1 MRPGAEARTHL
12 ERRPSTSMRRTTV
25 GTFAAVL
32 LVMSGC
38 GGGTKFANKPRPASP
53 VNLTVY
59 INALE
64 IYFDNSPSVFVSSD
78 RWQRQQA
85 KAFDLR
91 QFPDCIVVKNHI
103 GLSHP
108 LFVGCTKGIVTNQA
122 STAQSVTIHRSG
134 DSSQPLANTGPI
146 NPQATD
152 EVAVDF
158 KKPGTY
164 SVSTGSGN
172 GTDASQ
178 ATHRAIRPA
187 SVHVGPARAKSSNVL
202 LQP

>member
-59 INALE
+59 IN
-64 IYFDNSPSVFVSSD
+64 DSRGSVSPNTVGAGEVVF
-78 RWQRQQA
+78 
-85 KAFDLR
+85 
-91 QFPDCIVVKNHI
+91 
-103 GLSHP
+103 
-108 LFVGCTKGIVTNQA
+108 IVTNQA
-122 STAQSVTIHRSG
+122 GTAQSVTILRSG
-134 DSSQPLANTGPI
+134 DSSNPLANTGPI